1 MSMAPLGGLLGSAAG
16 APLSQTK
23 GTEADRGSREAAVTA
38 RAVDTADRADRAGGI
53 GQTEQDQQSEE
64 RDADGRRPWE
74 APAISQA
81 TESNEVAEPPRS
93 KDATGTAGTQLDL
106 VG

>member
-1 MSMAPLGGLLGSAAG
+1 MSMAPLGGLLVSAAG

-23 GTEADRGSREAAVTA
+23 GGEVERTAREAAVSA
-38 RAVDTADRADRAGGI
+38 RALETADRADRAGGI

-74 APAISQA
+74 IAAASYTDEAAEASEPA
-81 TESNEVAEPPRS
+81 RS
-93 KDATGTAGTQLDL
+93 KDATGMAGTQLDL

>member
-23 GTEADRGSREAAVTA
+23 GSEVERGTREAAVAA
-38 RAVDTADRADRAGGI
+38 RAVETAERADRAGGI

-74 APAISQA
+74 TPATA
-81 TESNEVAEPPRS
+81 RPDVPTETLEPTRS
-93 KDATGTAGTQLDL
+93 KDVTGMAGTQLDL